1 MLYTGGTI
9 GMVRNAEGALAP
21 FPHAM
26 EDRIRATITMHD
38 DDYSK
43 SRFMDI
49 GAELE
54 TLDEEAEEAAAAAE
68 ANDDEAGE
76 NIKSHRSS
84 LLPLVL
90 PHVPDH
96 RR

>member
-21 FPHAM
+21 HPHAM

-49 GAELE
+49 TEPLE
-54 TLDEEAEEAAAAAE
+54 TLDEEAEEAAAE
-68 ANDDEAGE
+68 EDSGE
-76 NIKSHRSS
+76 NINNHRSS